1 MRFPL
6 LLLVL
11 LLLLF
16 PGLGGGSL
24 WAAADTLERYALIT
38 GSNVGARGTTPLK
51 YASGDAKRF
60 QEVLN
65 RLGGLKEENSL
76 LLVNPGKEN
85 MLQGLAFLRSKIK
98 KNRQEGRQVQFVF
111 YYSGH
116 SDERSLLLGGE
127 RLDYEEL
134 KGELEKTGAD
144 VRIVVLDSCASGAFT
159 RTKGGQIGAPFLK
172 DLSTQVE
179 GHAFLTSSTA
189 EELSQESDRIESSF
203 FTHALIEGLRGAA
216 DANADGKVTLNEAY
230 EYAYSQTTADTQST
244 TAGTQH
250 PAYDIQ
256 LNGKGNLVMT
266 DLRSGGAT
274 LVFPKEMQGRI
285 TVRDIAN
292 KLLAEVQK
300 TADQEL
306 TLGIDE
312 GYYRISWEARGKLSE
327 ATALV
332 DEARAYPIQLTLF
345 QGVDKSTNRT
355 RGDET
360 GPAVRIA
367 PIGVGVGTA
376 DGTDNVNL
384 NLLGGQSQALDG
396 FMISPLFNRT
406 TRPSAGI
413 QLTAVTNIAS
423 SDFAGFQGT
432 FGLNLAAGDFIGVQN
447 GWVFNET
454 TGRMAGLQAGA
465 VNHVGGTL
473 NLGQLGFV
481 NLLDGDGKYFQ
492 FGIWNQANAAFGG
505 IQAGFGV
512 NIARSLQGVQV
523 GLFNYSDEQTGVQ
536 FGLIN
541 VSKNLTGI
549 PIGLI
554 DIQFNG
560 QNHIDQTFGITSGRW
575 EDMNQDIVSTTT
587 ARLGSEYF
595 YKYFAVQTRLA
606 YSGQNV
612 TLPAVTLGAGLGLRL
627 PVLFPGFAL
636 QLDGGSAFTIHDPE
650 VDKTANHNVLYLFV
664 PQFRTFA
671 TWAIVPSFGL
681 IAGWDH
687 PVYTAN
693 YHPGFSPAGK
703 IHIPTDWGNLYV
715 DTRFFLGIQ
724 L

>member
-1 MRFPL
+1 MKRLCLAL
-6 LLLVL
+6 LLGLVTTT
-11 LLLLF
+11 LF
-16 PGLGGGSL
+16 
-24 WAAADTLERYALIT
+24 AAGETLERYALIT
-38 GSNVGARGTTPLK
+38 GSNVGSRGTTALK

-216 DANADGKVTLNEAY
+216 DANGDGKVTLNEAY

-244 TAGTQH
+244 SAGTQH

-274 LVFPKEMQGRI
+274 LIFPKDMRGKI
-285 TVRDIAN
+285 TIRDIAN

-312 GYYRISWEARGKLSE
+312 GYYRISWEDRGILSE
-327 ATALV
+327 TTSLV
-332 DEARAYPIQLTLF
+332 DEARAYPIQLALF
-345 QGVDKSTNRT
+345 QGVDKTTNRT
-355 RGDET
+355 RGEDDQS
-360 GPAVRIA
+360 PAVRIA

-376 DGTDNVNL
+376 GGIDNVNF
-384 NLLGGQSQALDG
+384 NLLGGQSQTLDG
-396 FMISPLFNRT
+396 VMFGLFFNRT
-406 TRPSAGI
+406 TKPSSGI
-413 QLTAVTNIAS
+413 QLTYVTNIAG

-432 FGLNLAAGDFIGVQN
+432 FGLNLAGGDFIGVQH
-447 GWVFNET
+447 GWVFNDVA
-454 TGRMAGLQAGA
+454 GRMAGLQVGSI
-465 VNHVGGTL
+465 NHIGGTL

-481 NLLDGDGKYFQ
+481 NLLDGDGRYLQ
-492 FGIWNQANAAFGG
+492 FGVWNQANAGFAGV
-505 IQAGFGV
+505 QAGFLV
-512 NIARSLQGVQV
+512 NVARSINGVQF
-523 GLFNYSDEQTGVQ
+523 GLFNYSEEQNGVQ

-541 VSKNLTGI
+541 VSKKLNGI

-575 EDMNQDIVSTTT
+575 EDMNQDILSTTT

-606 YSGQNV
+606 YTGENE

-627 PVLFPGFAL
+627 PLLFPGLAL
-636 QLDGGSAFTIHDPE
+636 HLDGGSAYTINDPSL
-650 VDKTANHNVLYLFV
+650 DRTGNHNVPYMFV

-671 TWAIVPSFGL
+671 TWGIVPSFGL

-687 PVYTAN
+687 PVYTEN
-693 YHPGFSPAGK
+693 YHPEFDTRGK
-703 IHIPTDWGNLYV
+703 VHIPTAWGNLYV
-715 DTRFFLGIQ
+715 DSRFFLGIQ